1 MPRSVMPVLP
11 MWSPPDCRQR
21 PCRSNIRA
29 GGAIATCVSPL
40 PTRASHPA
48 ATIWPL
54 RNDVGIA
61 LLCRLVLDSRDVVVQ
76 EGGYQASDDRADEV
90 DGELGPVVGAAPER
104 LGEDRAEGTRG
115 VHRGAGDG
123 AGHPDVGRHHET
135 DGETGESLGR
145 PRVDGGAPDGHTE
158 GEADEQEAGHVGPL
172 EEHNHGHHGQRTE
185 EHEDVSTDQ
194 LRDGALHKSRLGHS
208 VTSRNELT
216 GRWSERG
223 SGSLLPDPRSFQVSV
238 ASNAFSYQ
246 RQTATFHWQ

>member
-1 MPRSVMPVLP
+1 MMTIVIDASTAPISCDDVGHQV
-11 MWSPPDCRQR
+11 SCRKA
-21 PCRSNIRA
+21 A
-29 GGAIATCVSPL
+29 GGPQGDAHGGVDV
-40 PTRASHPA
+40 RA
-48 ATIWPL
+48 
-54 RNDVGIA
+54 
-61 LLCRLVLDSRDVVVQ
+61 RDVP
-76 EGGYQASDDRADEV
+76 EDV
-90 DGELGPVVGAAPER
+90 DH
-104 LGEDRAEGTRG
+104 D
-115 VHRGAGDG
+115 HDGD
-123 AGHPDVGRHHET
+123 
-135 DGETGESLGR
+135 
-145 PRVDGGAPDGHTE
+145 TE